1 MMSIRLTGEQNEVVH
16 SGSPR
21 LVVNAFAGTGKT
33 STLVAYAEH
42 RPNLRLLYI
51 AFNSGVAAEARA
63 RFPANVDC
71 RTSHSLAYAKFG
83 YMYKVK
89 LGSPRARD
97 ISDHLQTVMSSAHM
111 GEDAYRFALSVL
123 QRLTAF
129 FSSDCQEPDAPA
141 LSPPSAGSLAGAA
154 TNQAITLGAVLVWA
168 AMRDTNNAAVQMPHD
183 GYLKLY
189 QLSKPD
195 LSRYD
200 IILLDEAQDTNPCV
214 LSIVK
219 AQTCAKV
226 VVGDRH
232 QGIYG
237 FRGAINAMTQFD
249 GDHLSLTSSFR
260 FGSEIAQTANKIL
273 GAFCGESLKVK
284 GMGQPRADDKS
295 FCNISRTN
303 AGLFGTA
310 VEILK
315 GNETMHFVGGVR
327 GYGFEAI
334 EDTWRLKSQ
343 SAPVRD
349 AFLKRF
355 RSIGQLEEYA
365 ESVEDKELLS
375 RINIVDKYGSSIPGL
390 VQKLTMADTP
400 AQTANKCLTTAH
412 KSKGLEWASVKLHED
427 FPEMLVGGLP
437 RTSANCS
444 GTGEDPL
451 SVEEANLIYVAATR
465 AKAKLIRNSALNDFM
480 QQEQALALSP

>member
-1 MMSIRLTGEQNEVVH
+1 MWDMLDT
-16 SGSPR
+16 
-21 LVVNAFAGTGKT
+21 
-33 STLVAYAEH
+33 
-42 RPNLRLLYI
+42 
-51 AFNSGVAAEARA
+51 
-63 RFPANVDC
+63 
-71 RTSHSLAYAKFG
+71 
-83 YMYKVK
+83 
-89 LGSPRARD
+89 
-97 ISDHLQTVMSSAHM
+97 
-111 GEDAYRFALSVL
+111 
-123 QRLTAF
+123 
-129 FSSDCQEPDAPA
+129 
-141 LSPPSAGSLAGAA
+141 PPSAQPAVQEPA
-154 TNQAITLGAVLVWA
+154 TPDDRPLPE
-168 AMRDTNNAAVQMPHD
+168 NAARLIIEAWIKERYGD
-183 GYLKLY
+183 GYSYSL
-189 QLSKPD
+189 QAETESTSWAWWINSHPEE
-195 LSRYD
+195 
-200 IILLDEAQDTNPCV
+200 LDAEDT
-214 LSIVK
+214 
-219 AQTCAKV
+219 
-226 VVGDRH
+226 
-232 QGIYG
+232 
-237 FRGAINAMTQFD
+237 FD
-249 GDHLSLTSSFR
+249 GGTCWIDFEGKISDYTS
-260 FGSEIAQTANKIL
+260 IPN
-273 GAFCGESLKVK
+273 AFNVRLQATPPAPV
-284 GMGQPRADDKS
+284 QH
-295 FCNISRTN
+295 NTN
-303 AGLFGTA
+303 AWADMAANGLQW
-310 VEILK
+310 VRNI
-315 GNETMHFVGGVR
+315 VDGVR